1 MLLRVAWRLNPSVGL
16 WSVGVAALAALLG
29 VVAVIDPTLALF
41 AVSGVVFVAIAML
54 NLTAGVVLFTFLVGV
69 IEVIPG
75 LGEVSAAKL
84 AAGVLVVA
92 WAGSMVT
99 GATQRRQ
106 LIGAAPALA
115 VAAMLLIAW
124 AAASMLWA
132 EDSGRAQSDTIRLA
146 LNMLLVPIVFAALAG
161 NRDLR
166 QLIVAFVA
174 GVLFSAIYGFMV
186 APEDLQAIGRLG
198 GAGIDPNYLAVWLV
212 AGTTLSAA
220 LAGDRGI
227 PPAARFAAL
236 VGAVL
241 CVAMLLLTASR
252 TGLVALAVVALAG
265 FAFAGRGRRLPML
278 AVLVVSLGA
287 GLLYFNGVATEGAR
301 ERIVNAD
308 DGSGRTSIWAVGW
321 RMVEAHSVRGVGMG
335 NFQVSSIHYLL
346 EPGAITRDEFIVS
359 QPKQAHNVYLEVLA
373 ELGLIGLTLFLA
385 VVGLCL
391 AGALRAARIFQR
403 LRDRSSEMLA
413 RGTLFAMLAV
423 LTGCFFVSLQ
433 YTKPVWMLLALGP
446 VLLTRARAA
455 EHGAP

>member
-1 MLLRVAWRLNPSVGL
+1 MLSAMAWRLNPAVGL
-16 WSVGVAALAALLG
+16 WSVGVAVLAAVLG
-29 VVAVIDPTLALF
+29 IVAVLDPTVALF
-41 AVSGVVFVAIAML
+41 AVFGIVFIALAML
-54 NLTAGVVLFTFLVGV
+54 NLTTGVVLFTLLVGV

-106 LIGAAPALA
+106 LVGAAPALT

-132 EDSGRAQSDTIRLA
+132 EDSGRAQSDAIRLA
-146 LNMLLVPIVFAALAG
+146 LNMLLVPIVFAAMAR

-166 QLIVAFVA
+166 RLFAAFVA
-174 GVLFSAIYGFMV
+174 GVLFSAVYGFLV
-186 APEDLQAIGRLG
+186 APEDLQEIGRLG

-212 AGTTLSAA
+212 AGATLSAA
-220 LAGDRGI
+220 LSGDREL
-227 PPAARFAAL
+227 PAIARFLGL
-236 VGAVL
+236 VGAVA

-252 TGLVALAVVALAG
+252 TGLVSLAVVALAG
-265 FAFAGRGRRLPML
+265 CAFAGRGRRLPMVAL
-278 AVLVVSLGA
+278 LVISLGA
-287 GLLYFNGVATEGAR
+287 GLLYFNAVATEGAR
-301 ERIVNAD
+301 ERIVHAD

-346 EPGAITRDEFIVS
+346 EPGSILRDEFIVS

-373 ELGLIGLTLFLA
+373 ELGLIGLSLFLA
-385 VVGLCL
+385 VVGLCV
-391 AGALRAARIFQR
+391 AAALRAARAFQR
-403 LRDRSSEMLA
+403 LGDRSSEVLA
-413 RGTLFAMLAV
+413 RGTLLAMLAV
-423 LTGCFFVSLQ
+423 LAGCFFVSLQ